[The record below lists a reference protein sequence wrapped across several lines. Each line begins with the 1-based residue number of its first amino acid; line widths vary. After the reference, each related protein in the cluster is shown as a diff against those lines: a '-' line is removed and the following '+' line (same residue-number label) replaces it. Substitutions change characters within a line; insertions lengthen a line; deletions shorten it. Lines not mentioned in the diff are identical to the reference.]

1 MKNASGSVDASVFT
15 LQLPQWVAVQDLL
28 QHYHDG
34 ERELGLVGPTGWGKS
49 VIVTVLLHHMLG
61 SGCEAAVVAVPKV
74 AIEGSFET
82 RKGLIHVVP
91 EVVAGAVSWVP
102 PVDPSLMWLRAR
114 DLEGSARAAFGAHV
128 GPGTPHRPVMI
139 TTHQALVRWLDDIRE
154 LDLTGRVLVL
164 DECHHAHDKAKKE
177 HGTLLAEFRR
187 VWIERGGTV
196 LGLTATPFR
205 TNNKP
210 VFGPSARLHTYTQ
223 AEHSAAGNAPSQFQF
238 RMEFFEFEAQTQ
250 AQMEGEA
257 LPEDELRIGT
267 GHDKIIKTW
276 TGGGRPKTIIY
287 VPPGKSREWGAA
299 LIERLAEV
307 CPPER
312 IFNAVGPGGVIQRR
326 LDGLLERER
335 ARAADPEKGFAASEV
350 DIIVSCRRMTEGVDW
365 PFCSHVYKVGLGRSY
380 QDTLQIWGRGSRFKG
395 RITGYPDEHRDVC
408 SMTHFV
414 PRAGDGVRGRL
425 AASHHRHALLLTA
438 GLSDFATGHAYW
450 TELVLRD
457 AIHGSGSSADA
468 KDAVARSRRSQRVM
482 TDVERRARA
491 RARLV
496 TLMSGLAGG
505 IQLARLHGLAAHD
518 IDSMDDDRDAVALTT
533 TLLDEVAR
541 QDPDVREAL
550 VRRLHG
556 VADAVIEA
564 GDGAHVERVLRDRLR
579 SVLAEVA
586 TEYADRTV
594 VADEGPVEI
603 ISQFTGQDSTEISRQ
618 LKGGLDNF
626 RPSRERV
633 VEVMTEFWDAH
644 QRPPNLKPCRT
655 EQDSPSDSDVIALP
669 EADWTWLRV
678 GQYIREH
685 AESLFD
691 KNDRDAQ
698 SMMGGPH
705 RARAYARRWVEI
717 MWRSVRLPMPL
728 EFAKCLVIRHV
739 LVTAEWPKATSETET
754 RPHRTVDDR
763 WVEVT
768 YPKDSIDYIEC
779 EAPYGYD
786 DDGYHRWTPVDEEFA
801 SLEAEHE
808 GVIYRGLQAL
818 CVLVRDEIYA
828 LRPSVSDAEAWVRA
842 CRRETGLDLSRCW
855 STRHQGAFP
864 DVIQWPPDLPGLL
877 ESSVPHYSQRFN
889 RSVDRWDSDALDKAL
904 RRGFFHP
911 EPFPFPHPL
920 EEFDVR
926 NEEHPSVTAWR
937 KLFIEELV
945 EGGHPEF
952 RTKKPA
958 EVQRLEDQRSEARNA
973 LVVTTLS
980 KFCAGLPWHADECL
994 GLHWREA
1001 QWLSGVALKCSRDGL
1016 DIFSRSHLASI
1027 RKHMRSRD
1035 FGSENERQAALF
1047 FHLCRHFPDLMDNE
1061 DLCAT
1066 SPFAEGDWPK
1076 IRRQSGIFDQLLAG
1090 EQVDRSFDLNDVL
1103 RATAEIL
1110 DQPVEEVERRV
1121 AGQIRE
1127 VGGDV

>member
-633 VEVMTEFWDAH
+633 VEVMTEFWNEH
-644 QRPPNLKPCRT
+644 GR
-655 EQDSPSDSDVIALP
+655 SPSSAGSRSNPDGHIVALP
-669 EADWTWLRV
+669 ESGWTWSRL
-678 GQYIREH
+678 GQYIREE
-685 AESLFD
+685 AENLFD
-691 KNDRDAQ
+691 
-698 SMMGGPH
+698 
-705 RARAYARRWVEI
+705 VEHPEVKRMLVGFGNGFKVAWPNWLRM
-717 MWRSVRLPMPL
+717 MWRTIWLPIPLEEAVRL
-728 EFAKCLVIRHV
+728 VVRHV
-739 LVTAEWPKATSETET
+739 LVTARWPRLNDEVEYID
-754 RPHRTVDDR
+754 VD
-763 WVEVT
+763 
-768 YPKDSIDYIEC
+768 
-779 EAPYGYD
+779 APYLRHTPGLWAIIVAQIV
-786 DDGYHRWTPVDEEFA
+786 DGDRRLKV
-801 SLEAEHE
+801 EHE
-808 GVIYRGLQAL
+808 GCVYTGLDAL
-818 CVLVRDEIYA
+818 CVLALDEIDR
-828 LRPSVSDAEAWVRA
+828 LRPDVVEVESWIRA
-842 CRRETGLDLSRCW
+842 CRRTTGQDPLTHWVGSR
-855 STRHQGAFP
+855 HG
-864 DVIQWPPDLPGLL
+864 
-877 ESSVPHYSQRFN
+877 RF
-889 RSVDRWDSDALDKAL
+889 
-904 RRGFFHP
+904 
-911 EPFPFPHPL
+911 
-920 EEFDVR
+920 
-926 NEEHPSVTAWR
+926 
-937 KLFIEELV
+937 
-945 EGGHPEF
+945 
-952 RTKKPA
+952 PA
-958 EVQRLEDQRSEARNA
+958 EVICWPPSQEGDSEVSSLVHPGGHLRRPVNRWGVREVDEALRLGFFSPHRFGFPNFFSEGEPTILRKYRKKVVESKIRGDEVPSMSRKALAAQQEWFRKKADHAATTLENLCASTPRRYGEIKGLTDSEAEWLCGIVVVCRGEENPRFTFEDFQTLRSFMLDVQCKDEEHRIDRLLSLLQWNWPEILKDDYFFGFYEQCERSESTI
-973 LVVTTLS
+973 L
-980 KFCAGLPWHADECL
+980 
-994 GLHWREA
+994 
-1001 QWLSGVALKCSRDGL
+1001 DGFMGAMK
-1016 DIFSRSHLASI
+1016 DAMKDMRHPFSTGKWAHRRHQL
-1027 RKHMRSRD
+1027 
-1035 FGSENERQAALF
+1035 ALF
-1047 FHLCRHFPDLMDNE
+1047 LKL
-1061 DLCAT
+1061 T
-1066 SPFAEGDWPK
+1066 S
-1076 IRRQSGIFDQLLAG
+1076 G
-1090 EQVDRSFDLNDVL
+1090 EKVTRSQDLNDVL
-1103 RATAEIL
+1103 RETAGVL
-1110 DQPVEEVERRV
+1110 GRSVEEVEGMV
-1121 AGQIRE
+1121 GGQIRE